1 MLETKKIGTMAEVRI
16 LCANPKCQKR
26 ENVWRSQPQM
36 EGTRIP
42 AGNLLLS
49 FAILL
54 AGGTATKVLRIFD
67 HMGLACISLK
77 TFFKHQRVS
86 SVFFTLLGL
95 GSFLASSQSSHNP
108 K

>member
-1 MLETKKIGTMAEVRI
+1 
-16 LCANPKCQKR
+16 
-26 ENVWRSQPQM
+26 M

-42 AGNLLLS
+42 ACNLLLS

-77 TFFKHQRVS
+77 TFFKDQRVR
-86 SVFFTLLGL
+86 SVFLLCL
-95 GSFLASSQSSHNP
+95 G
-108 K
+108 